1 MINLENVYNMSR
13 KECMDY
19 IKNNQLLKTRIFD
32 YFGINYTNLSTLILQ
47 SSIEEWELKNL
58 GFLAKVKRFIKTLFK
73 R

>member
-1 MINLENVYNMSR
+1 MIDLKNVYNMSR

-58 GFLAKVKRFIKTLFK
+58 GFLDKVKRFIKNLFK

>member
-1 MINLENVYNMSR
+1 MIVENVYSMSR

-47 SSIEEWELKNL
+47 SSLEVWELKNL
-58 GFLAKVKRFIKTLFK
+58 GLLTNVK
-73 R
+73 

>member
-1 MINLENVYNMSR
+1 MIDLENVYSMSR

-47 SSIEEWELKNL
+47 TSIAEWEAQNYNWIVKL
-58 GFLAKVKRFIKTLFK
+58 KRFIKTLFK